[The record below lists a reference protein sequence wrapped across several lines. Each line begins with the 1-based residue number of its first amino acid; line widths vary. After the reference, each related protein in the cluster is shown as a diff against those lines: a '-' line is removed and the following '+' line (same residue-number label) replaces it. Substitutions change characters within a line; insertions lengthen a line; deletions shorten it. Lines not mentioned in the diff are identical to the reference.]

1 MKLTPFRI
9 EDLLDSP
16 EAVAEYER
24 QRLDEKTNE
33 GEPSL
38 TVVKS

>member
-9 EDLLDSP
+9 EDVLDSP

-24 QRLDEKTNE
+24 QCAEDGDAAE
-33 GEPSL
+33 GEG
-38 TVVKS
+38 K